1 MSDDPIR
8 LEVRGATA
16 HLILNRPDKR
26 NALNAAMWEAIPVL
40 LERALGHDA
49 VRLLVVSGAGGSF
62 AAGADISEFQQVYA
76 TRERAEAYS
85 RSIATAL
92 DALAAFARP
101 TLAMIEGACVGGG
114 CGLALACDL
123 RFAAEG
129 SRFGIT
135 PGKLGLVYTLND
147 TARLIRAVGA
157 PAAKDMLFS
166 GRLMDGSEAL
176 SIGLV
181 NRLVPPDR
189 LAGEVDAYAG
199 LLAATSP
206 NSAKVTKQL
215 IALVEAG
222 QAEDDEAT
230 RALFLEAF
238 SSADFQEG
246 YRAFLEKRAPQFGR
260 G

>member
-1 MSDDPIR
+1 
-8 LEVRGATA
+8 
-16 HLILNRPDKR
+16 
-26 NALNAAMWEAIPVL
+26 MW
-40 LERALGHDA
+40 
-49 VRLLVVSGAGGSF
+49 
-62 AAGADISEFQQVYA
+62 AAGAVWRLPVTCA
-76 TRERAEAYS
+76 LRLRA
-85 RSIATAL
+85 R
-92 DALAAFARP
+92 
-101 TLAMIEGACVGGG
+101 G
-114 CGLALACDL
+114 
-123 RFAAEG
+123 
-129 SRFGIT
+129 FGIT